1 MTRALATLLGLAFA
15 GTAAAAEFEV
25 GQLEKSFAMSLLKVK
40 VGDTVAFKNNDPFA
54 HNIFSLSD
62 VKSFDLGS
70 YQQGQSRKV
79 VFDRPGVVEV
89 ECALHPGMKM
99 TVVVQK

>member
-1 MTRALATLLGLAFA
+1 MIKGFAIVLAVSCSGIAV
-15 GTAAAAEFEV
+15 GAEFEV
-25 GQLEKSFAMSLLKVK
+25 GQLNKAFEVNELKVK
-40 VGDTVAFKNNDPFA
+40 VGDTVSFKNNDPFA

-70 YQQGQSRKV
+70 YQFGQTRKV
-79 VFDRPGVVEV
+79 VLDKPGIVEV

-99 TVVVQK
+99 TILVQK